1 MAITVKDN
9 LIRER
14 DKEVNPNIKV
24 GIDADG
30 RGYLINLDKVKP
42 IIEEPKV
49 IEEPKQK
56 RGKKK

>member
-14 DKEVNPNIKV
+14 EKKDVSNVKV
-24 GIDADG
+24 GINSEG
-30 RGYLINLDKVKP
+30 KGYLINLDKIK
-42 IIEEPKV
+42 PKV
-49 IEEPKQK
+49 IEESK